1 MVAADLEGFFLNCFI
16 GGETVT
22 VQPDG
27 SPIKNKIELAFG
39 GHNVTIIQR
48 PEIISAK
55 RSEYRGLTVPTT
67 SVVVHNVDVEEREKI
82 LHLLRGL
89 AHLLSFATC
98 SDVAFYQ
105 WEHPGSRPSG
115 GGWSVVARMGYFRP
129 PFNISDG
136 KAIRTYLERV
146 WREYFR
152 LEERRKLPVA
162 IHLFVLAETR
172 SLPLELKLAT
182 MFILLENLK
191 SSHAEEQGYPF
202 EDGYFRKA
210 SGKKWSFKALLLDM
224 FKQVHMPSPDLSAIV
239 DLRNDI
245 IHSGISQT
253 SGDHQQDIYDNCQDL
268 VREYLLRLLDYTGN
282 FRLYSDRGMAPKRI

>member
-1 MVAADLEGFFLNCFI
+1 MAADLHGHLLNCFI

-27 SPIKNKIELAFG
+27 NSIKNKIELAFG
-39 GHNVTIIQR
+39 GHDITITQR
-48 PEIISAK
+48 PEILSAK
-55 RSEYRGLTVPTT
+55 RSEYRGQAVPTT
-67 SVVVHNVDVEEREKI
+67 TVVVHNVEVDEREKI

-98 SDVAFYQ
+98 SEVALYE
-105 WEHPGSRPSG
+105 WNHPGSPPSG

-146 WREYFR
+146 WQEYFR
-152 LEERRKLPVA
+152 LEEKRKLPVA

-172 SLPLELKLAT
+172 SLPRELKLAT

-191 SSHAEEQGYPF
+191 STYADEQGYSF
-202 EDGYFRKA
+202 KDGYYRKA
-210 SGKKWSFKALLLDM
+210 SGKTWSFKTLLLDM
-224 FKQVHMPSPDLSAIV
+224 FKQINMPSPDLSAIV

-253 SGDHQQDIYDNCQDL
+253 SREHQQEIYGTCQDL
-268 VREYLLRLLDYTGN
+268 IREYFLRLLGYTGS
-282 FRLYSDRGMAPKRI
+282 FRLYSGRGMTLKWI